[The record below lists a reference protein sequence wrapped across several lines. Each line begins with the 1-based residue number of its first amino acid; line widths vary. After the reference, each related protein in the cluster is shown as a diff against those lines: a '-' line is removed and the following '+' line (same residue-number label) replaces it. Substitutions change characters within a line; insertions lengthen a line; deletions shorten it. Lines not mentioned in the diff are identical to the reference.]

1 MPRRPAPLTVQLALA
16 AAVASSV
23 VLSVRDARA
32 QEARGSE
39 HYTVRA
45 ELGGEIDTNAHRT
58 EEIRGVQTPAPVVS
72 PVARAVLAGS
82 ISDVLGDDHQV
93 ALTATVA
100 TKVFTNDDARGED
113 VAVIDSGASWRK
125 PLDPRWA
132 VAVTAGYYD
141 AFQRDVPSV
150 NNVFDRRDFRSITPT
165 MRLSRAFGDSVDV
178 GAGGG
183 YRLFTFKPD
192 HTYDF
197 QSPTAVLDAR
207 WARETADGAADWEVA
222 LRAGYERRLFEGRQ
236 LVENTTCTTAPA
248 CAPIT
253 GPEGRLDDFLTSAL
267 DVART
272 GRVLM
277 GAGYGLQV
285 NRSNSFGESVLRHV
299 VTARFA
305 AALPLDL
312 YLAARIEILIARYSD
327 QVYVAQAGM
336 DAAKP
341 WVTIEDENRN
351 SARVELSRNLGDRLQ
366 LIARYTF
373 YANELSRNNDVSYRR
388 QTALLSLSYAVE
400 K

>member
-1 MPRRPAPLTVQLALA
+1 MPRRPAPLTVQLVLA
-16 AAVASSV
+16 AAVASSAG
-23 VLSVRDARA
+23 LSRA
-32 QEARGSE
+32 DETRSSE
-39 HYTVRA
+39 RYTLRA
-45 ELGGEIDTNAHRT
+45 ELGGELDTNAHRT
-58 EEIRGVQTPAPVVS
+58 EEIRGVVTPAPVVS
-72 PVARAVLAGS
+72 PVVRAVLAGS
-82 ISDVLGDDHQV
+82 ISDVLGNDHQV
-93 ALTATVA
+93 ALSTTVA
-100 TKVFTNDDARGED
+100 TKVFTNGDARGED
-113 VAVIDSGASWRK
+113 VAVIDSGAAWRK

-141 AFQRDVPSV
+141 AFQRDVPTMNDV
-150 NNVFDRRDFRSITPT
+150 LDRRDFRSITPT
-165 MRLSRAFGDSVDV
+165 MRLSRTVGDSVDV
-178 GAGGG
+178 GVGGG

-192 HTYDF
+192 HSYDF

-236 LVENTTCTTAPA
+236 LVENTTCNTAPA

-285 NRSNSFGESVLRHV
+285 NSSNSFGESVLRHV

-327 QVYVAQAGM
+327 QVYVAQTGM

-388 QTALLSLSYAVE
+388 QTALLSLSFNFE